1 MRFPENKLR
10 VSEMHSA
17 VQWEKVPTLLHINFS
32 DIDGSQGEANQG
44 IFLKS
49 ENFAVSLR
57 KTKRKQI
64 LSEKRGRFA
73 TILYGQG
80 IISGDSSSVR
90 ELSRQ
95 FIMAVQ
101 HKAPIDIQG
110 SFLEQ
115 LNGVIQQEQDSE
127 SILKTIL

>member
-1 MRFPENKLR
+1 MRFPGNKLKA
-10 VSEMHSA
+10 SEMFWE
-17 VQWEKVPTLLHINFS
+17 VQWPKVPTLFLFNCS
-32 DIDGSQGEANQG
+32 NIDGTQGEANQG
-44 IFLKS
+44 LFLKS

-73 TILYGQG
+73 TILYGHG

-101 HKAPIDIQG
+101 HKAPMDIQG

-115 LNGVIQQEQDSE
+115 LNGMI
-127 SILKTIL
+127 